1 MNKKTSERR
10 LNNIKD
16 SFHSEKLNIIGG
28 DNMIIKFKQGLDEN
42 QEFLFPKKFSEF
54 LPEAHLAK
62 AISEIVEK
70 LDLSTIKMK
79 YSSLGQHA
87 YDPKMMV
94 ALLFYGYSQG
104 VRSSRKISI
113 GCEER
118 FDFAF
123 LSNGLNPSHDRI
135 SDFRKDNINE
145 LKDTFKT
152 IVLIGSNLR
161 LVKLG
166 NIKTCIDGTKV
177 KANASSKLTKDEDG
191 LLKLLEDTEKE
202 ISSLL
207 EEARRIDEEE
217 DKKYGKENRGNE
229 LPKKLRSKLSR
240 KKAIEK
246 AYEKLLIQKE
256 EMRKNIREQFESEPT
271 EAEEKKI
278 DKAKINVTDN
288 DANFMHERNGVIRPN
303 YNSQIS
309 VDEKEQFIIANDVT
323 MECTDVYQLIPMLEK
338 TKENI
343 KENPKSAKVDNG
355 YFLQL
360 ELARKTFPKIDLYV
374 DDRNR
379 RKDEINMKEIKEK
392 YSKIKY
398 ENLKK
403 LLTKKGKEEYKKR
416 MHTAEPPFGN
426 MKHNLGYR
434 YYLLR
439 GLEKVQGEFNL
450 MCIGHNINKI
460 YNFATRENKNIATAL
475 ANIGKI
481 EGFKGNIGKNSEGVG
496 QNFSFMR

>member
-1 MNKKTSERR
+1 
-10 LNNIKD
+10 
-16 SFHSEKLNIIGG
+16 
-28 DNMIIKFKQGLDEN
+28 MIIKFKQGIDEN

-70 LDLSTIKMK
+70 LDLSTIKTK
-79 YSSLGQHA
+79 YSNLGQHA

-94 ALLFYGYSQG
+94 SLLFYGYSIG

-123 LSNGLNPSHDRI
+123 LSDGLNPSHDRI

-152 IVLIGSNLR
+152 IVLIGSNLG
-161 LVKLG
+161 LIKLG
-166 NIKTCIDGTKV
+166 NIKICIDGTKV

-191 LLKLLEDTEKE
+191 MLKFLKDTETE
-202 ISSLL
+202 INSLL
-207 EEARRIDEEE
+207 EEAERIDKDE

-229 LPKKLRSKLSR
+229 LPKKLRSELSR
-240 KKAIEK
+240 KMAIEK

-256 EMRKNIREQFESEPT
+256 EMRKNIRTQLKSEPT
-271 EAEEKKI
+271 EAEKKKI
-278 DKAKINVTDN
+278 DKIKINITDN

-309 VDEKEQFIIANDVT
+309 VDEKKQFIVANDVT

-343 KENPKSAKVDNG
+343 KENPESAKADNG
-355 YFLQL
+355 YFPQL
-360 ELARKTFPKIDLYV
+360 ELARKTFPKVDLYV
-374 DDRNR
+374 DDKNR
-379 RKDEINMKEIKEK
+379 RKDKINMKKIKEK

-403 LLTKKGKEEYKKR
+403 LLTKKGEKEYKKR

-434 YYLLR
+434 YFLLR

-460 YNFATRENKNIATAL
+460 YNFAVKKNKNIAVAMQ
-475 ANIGKI
+475 NIGKI
-481 EGFKGNIGKNSEGVG
+481 EEFGRDIGRNSGGNG
-496 QNFSFMR
+496 QILPFAR

>member
-1 MNKKTSERR
+1 
-10 LNNIKD
+10 
-16 SFHSEKLNIIGG
+16 
-28 DNMIIKFKQGLDEN
+28 MIIKFKQGIDEN

-70 LDLSTIKMK
+70 LDLSTIKTK
-79 YSSLGQHA
+79 YSNLGQHA

-94 ALLFYGYSQG
+94 SLLFYGYSTG

-123 LSNGLNPSHDRI
+123 LSEGFKPSHDRI
-135 SDFRKDNINE
+135 SDFRKENIAE

-152 IVLIGSNLR
+152 IVLTGANLG
-161 LVKLG
+161 LAKLG
-166 NIKTCIDGTKV
+166 NINTCIDGTKV

-191 LLKLLEDTEKE
+191 MLKLLENTEAE

-207 EEARRIDEEE
+207 EEAGRIDAEE
-217 DKKYGKENRGNE
+217 DKKYGKANRGNE

-240 KKAIEK
+240 KIAIEK
-246 AYEKLLIQKE
+246 AYAKLLIQKE
-256 EMRKNIREQFESEPT
+256 EMRKNIRAQAEREPT
-271 EAEEKKI
+271 EKEEKKI
-278 DKAKINVTDN
+278 DKTKINVTDN

-309 VDEKEQFIIANDVT
+309 VDEKEQFIVANDVT
-323 MECTDVYQLIPMLEK
+323 MECTDVYQLIPMLKK

-343 KENPKSAKVDNG
+343 QENPKSAKADNG
-355 YFLQL
+355 YFPQL
-360 ELARKTFPKIDLYV
+360 ELARKTFPKVDLYV

-379 RKDEINMKEIKEK
+379 KKEKINMKEIKEK

-398 ENLKK
+398 ENLRK

-450 MCIGHNINKI
+450 MCIGHNLNKI
-460 YNFATRENKNIATAL
+460 YNFATKNNKNIAGAMQ
-475 ANIGKI
+475 NIKKKWAF
-481 EGFKGNIGKNSEGVG
+481 ERNNCENTKENM
-496 QNFSFMR
+496 QNLSLMR

>member
-1 MNKKTSERR
+1 
-10 LNNIKD
+10 
-16 SFHSEKLNIIGG
+16 
-28 DNMIIKFKQGLDEN
+28 MIIKFKQGIGEN

-70 LDLSTIKMK
+70 LDLSRIKMK
-79 YSSLGQHA
+79 YSNLGQHA

-94 ALLFYGYSQG
+94 SLLFYGYSIG

-123 LSNGLNPSHDRI
+123 LSEGFKPSHDRI
-135 SDFRKDNINE
+135 SDFRKDNIGE

-152 IVLIGSNLR
+152 IVLIGSNLG

-191 LLKLLEDTEKE
+191 LLNLLKDTETE

-207 EEARRIDEEE
+207 EEAERIDEEE
-217 DKKYGKENRGNE
+217 DKKYGKENRGDE
-229 LPKKLRSKLSR
+229 LPKKLRSKMSR

-246 AYEKLLIQKE
+246 AYEKLLVQKA
-256 EMRKNIREQFESEPT
+256 EMRKNIKEQFEREPT

-288 DANFMHERNGVIRPN
+288 DANFMKERSGVIRPN

-309 VDEKEQFIIANDVT
+309 VDEKEQFIVANDVT
-323 MECTDVYQLIPMLEK
+323 MECTDVYQLVPMLEK

-343 KENPKSAKVDNG
+343 KEKTKSAKADNG
-355 YFLQL
+355 YFPQL
-360 ELARKTFPKIDLYV
+360 EEAKKQFPETDFYI

-379 RKDEINMKEIKEK
+379 RKEKLDLKEIKER
-392 YSKIKY
+392 YSKVQY
-398 ENLKK
+398 NNLKR
-403 LLTKKGKEEYKKR
+403 LLTKKGEKEYKKR
-416 MHTAEPPFGN
+416 MYTAEPPFGN
-426 MKHNLGYR
+426 IKQNLGYR
-434 YYLLR
+434 YFLLR
-439 GLEKVQGEFNL
+439 GLEKARGEFNL
-450 MCIGHNINKI
+450 MCIGHNMKKIHSSLTRKSCSPLAVALQNTGKREKLGGNNWINPI
-460 YNFATRENKNIATAL
+460 KNAS
-475 ANIGKI
+475 
-481 EGFKGNIGKNSEGVG
+481 GF
-496 QNFSFMR
+496 QF

>member
-1 MNKKTSERR
+1 
-10 LNNIKD
+10 
-16 SFHSEKLNIIGG
+16 
-28 DNMIIKFKQGLDEN
+28 MIIKFKQGIDEN
-42 QEFLFPKKFSEF
+42 QEFLFPRKLSEY
-54 LPEAHLAK
+54 LPDSHLAK

-70 LDLSTIKMK
+70 LDLTTIKMK
-79 YSSLGQHA
+79 YSNLGQHA

-94 ALLFYGYSQG
+94 SLLFYGYSTG

-123 LSNGLNPSHDRI
+123 LSDGFKPSHDRV
-135 SDFRKDNINE
+135 SDFRKENISE
-145 LKDTFKT
+145 LKDIFKT
-152 IVLIGSNLR
+152 IVLIGSNLG

-166 NIKTCIDGTKV
+166 NIKVSIDGTKI
-177 KANASSKLTKDEDG
+177 KANASSKLTKDESG
-191 LLKLLEDTEKE
+191 IIKLLEDTENE
-202 ISSLL
+202 IKAIL
-207 EEARRIDEEE
+207 EEAEKIDNEE
-217 DKKYGKENRGNE
+217 DKKYGKKNRGDE
-229 LPKKLRSKLSR
+229 LPENLRSKLSR
-240 KKAIEK
+240 KIAIEK

-256 EMRKNIREQFESEPT
+256 EMTKNIKEQLEREPT

-278 DKAKINVTDN
+278 DKAKINMTDN
-288 DANFMHERNGVIRPN
+288 DANFMKERNGVIRPN

-323 MECTDVYQLIPMLEK
+323 MDCNDVNQLVPMLKK

-343 KENPKSAKVDNG
+343 KENPKSAKADNG
-355 YFLQL
+355 YFPQL
-360 ELARKTFPKIDLYV
+360 ELARKNFPKVDLYV

-379 RKDEINMKEIKEK
+379 RREKINMKEIKEK

-398 ENLKK
+398 ENLRK

-416 MHTAEPPFGN
+416 MYTVEPPFGN

-434 YYLLR
+434 YFLLR

-460 YNFATRENKNIATAL
+460 YNFAIKKNKNIAIAMQ
-475 ANIGKI
+475 NIGRI
-481 EGFKGNIGKNSEGVG
+481 GRFREDTEENSGEKGQILTLV
-496 QNFSFMR
+496 R

>member
-1 MNKKTSERR
+1 
-10 LNNIKD
+10 
-16 SFHSEKLNIIGG
+16 
-28 DNMIIKFKQGLDEN
+28 MIIKFKQGIGEN
-42 QEFLFPKKFSEF
+42 QEFLFPKKFSDF

-70 LDLSTIKMK
+70 LDLSTIKTK
-79 YSSLGQHA
+79 YSNLGQHA

-94 ALLFYGYSQG
+94 SLLFYGYSIG

-123 LSNGLNPSHDRI
+123 LSDGFNPSHDRI

-152 IVLIGSNLR
+152 IVLIGSNLG
-161 LVKLG
+161 LIKLG

-191 LLKLLEDTEKE
+191 MLKFLKDTETE
-202 ISSLL
+202 INSLL
-207 EEARRIDEEE
+207 EEAERVDKDE

-240 KKAIEK
+240 KIAIEK

-256 EMRKNIREQFESEPT
+256 EMRKNIRSQLKSEPT
-271 EAEEKKI
+271 EAEKKKI
-278 DKAKINVTDN
+278 DKIKINITDN

-309 VDEKEQFIIANDVT
+309 VDEKKQFIVANDVT
-323 MECTDVYQLIPMLEK
+323 MECTDVYQLISMLEK

-343 KENPKSAKVDNG
+343 KENPKSAKADNG
-355 YFLQL
+355 YFPQL
-360 ELARKTFPKIDLYV
+360 ELARKTFPKVDLYV
-374 DDRNR
+374 DDKNR
-379 RKDEINMKEIKEK
+379 RKDKINMKEIKEK

-403 LLTKKGKEEYKKR
+403 LLTKKGEKEYKKR

-434 YYLLR
+434 YFLLR

-460 YNFATRENKNIATAL
+460 YNFAIKKNKDIAVAMQ
-475 ANIGKI
+475 NIGKI
-481 EGFKGNIGKNSEGVG
+481 EEFGRDIWRNSEGNG
-496 QNFSFMR
+496 QILPFAR

>member
-10 LNNIKD
+10 LNNIK
-16 SFHSEKLNIIGG
+16 
-28 DNMIIKFKQGLDEN
+28 
-42 QEFLFPKKFSEF
+42 
-54 LPEAHLAK
+54 
-62 AISEIVEK
+62 
-70 LDLSTIKMK
+70 
-79 YSSLGQHA
+79 
-87 YDPKMMV
+87 
-94 ALLFYGYSQG
+94 
-104 VRSSRKISI
+104 
-113 GCEER
+113 
-118 FDFAF
+118 
-123 LSNGLNPSHDRI
+123 
-135 SDFRKDNINE
+135 E
-145 LKDTFKT
+145 LKDTFKK

-202 ISSLL
+202 ISSLR

-256 EMRKNIREQFESEPT
+256 EMRKNIKEQFEREPT
-271 EAEEKKI
+271 EAEEKKN

-309 VDEKEQFIIANDVT
+309 VDEKEQFIVANDVT
-323 MECTDVYQLIPMLEK
+323 MECTDVYQLVPMLER

-343 KENPKSAKVDNG
+343 KEEPKSTKADNG
-355 YFLQL
+355 YFPQL
-360 ELARKTFPKIDLYV
+360 EEATKSFPDTELYV
-374 DDRNR
+374 DDKNR
-379 RKDEINMKEIKEK
+379 RKENINMKEMKEK

-403 LLTKKGKEEYKKR
+403 LLTKKGEKEYKKR

-426 MKHNLGYR
+426 IKHNLGYR
-434 YYLLR
+434 YFFLR

-460 YNFATRENKNIATAL
+460 YNFMQKKNKGAAAAL
-475 ANIGKI
+475 VNMGKI
-481 EGFKGNIGKNSEGVG
+481 GGFEENMGKDNDKMG
-496 QNFSFMR
+496 QNFSFGR

>member
-1 MNKKTSERR
+1 
-10 LNNIKD
+10 
-16 SFHSEKLNIIGG
+16 
-28 DNMIIKFKQGLDEN
+28 MIIKFKQGIDEN

-62 AISEIVEK
+62 AISDIVEK
-70 LDLSTIKMK
+70 LDLSRIKIK
-79 YSSLGQHA
+79 YSNLGQHA

-94 ALLFYGYSQG
+94 SLLFYGYSIG
-104 VRSSRKISI
+104 VRSSRKISM

-123 LSNGLNPSHDRI
+123 LSDGFNPSHDRI
-135 SDFRKDNINE
+135 SDFRKENISE
-145 LKDTFKT
+145 LKDAFKT
-152 IVLIGSNLR
+152 IVLMGSNLG

-166 NIKTCIDGTKV
+166 NIKTCIDGTKI
-177 KANASSKLTKDEDG
+177 KANASSKLTKDENG
-191 LLKLLEDTEKE
+191 LFKLLGDTETE
-202 ISSLL
+202 INSLL
-207 EEARRIDEEE
+207 EEAERIDEEE
-217 DKKYGKENRGNE
+217 DKKYGKENRGDE

-240 KKAIEK
+240 KTAIEK

-256 EMRKNIREQFESEPT
+256 EMRKNIKEQFEREPT

-288 DANFMHERNGVIRPN
+288 DANFMQERNGVIRPN

-323 MECTDVYQLIPMLEK
+323 MECTDVYQLVPMLKK

-343 KENPKSAKVDNG
+343 KENPKSAKADNG
-355 YFLQL
+355 YFPQL
-360 ELARKTFPKIDLYV
+360 ELARKTFPKVDLYV
-374 DDRNR
+374 DDKNR
-379 RKDEINMKEIKEK
+379 RKEKINMKEIKK
-392 YSKIKY
+392 NYSKIKY

-416 MHTAEPPFGN
+416 MYTAEPPFGN
-426 MKHNLGYR
+426 MKHNFGYR
-434 YYLLR
+434 YFLLR
-439 GLEKVQGEFNL
+439 GVEKVQGEFNL

-460 YNFATRENKNIATAL
+460 YNFAAKENKNIAIAL
-475 ANIGKI
+475 ANMGKI
-481 EGFKGNIGKNSEGVG
+481 EGFEKNMQINSRINSPVL
-496 QNFSFMR
+496 SMDR